1 MQIDNINELPEEK
14 RPPEL
19 MIWDGNP
26 EEVSSWIKRAFEGK
40 EEKEAKFVIPDSELE
55 G

>member
-1 MQIDNINELPEEK
+1 MDNINELPEEK

-19 MIWDGNP
+19 MLWDGTP
-26 EEVSSWIKRAFEGK
+26 EEINSWIKRAFEGK
-40 EEKEAKFVIPDSELE
+40 EKKEASFYIPDSELE